1 MKCPY
6 SGYHPIN
13 RLVVAVPLLVVVA
26 VAVAAFPFV
35 AVAVAVSVVMIDSI
49 SMISS
54 FCSFRDHRN
63 HLILR
68 TTIHLHLYPIRLL
81 LNHCHFPPNPTTSPQ
96 YLSDPPSSE
105 SLPFSSESDDE
116 SSVSVP
122 PSSASSYGINTTERD
137 PRTNSSGGLHLYP
150 IR

>member
-13 RLVVAVPLLVVVA
+13 RLVVA

-54 FCSFRDHRN
+54 FCSFPNHRN

-96 YLSDPPSSE
+96 YLS
-105 SLPFSSESDDE
+105 
-116 SSVSVP
+116 
-122 PSSASSYGINTTERD
+122 
-137 PRTNSSGGLHLYP
+137 LHLLP
-150 IR
+150 LRTA